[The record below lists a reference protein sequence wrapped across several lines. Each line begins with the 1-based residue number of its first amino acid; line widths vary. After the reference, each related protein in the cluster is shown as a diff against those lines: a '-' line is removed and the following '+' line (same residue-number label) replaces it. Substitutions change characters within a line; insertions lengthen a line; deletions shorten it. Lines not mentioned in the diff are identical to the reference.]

1 MTVTCSLSKKNTSN
15 FPSFLKGS
23 FCQIQ
28 NDKFGKATG
37 MKTGNVNNNHYYNN
51 NTNNN
56 VTVNYSASSKSK
68 NVKSTCLTI
77 ILVFLE
83 CVKLLFSFYD

>member
-1 MTVTCSLSKKNTSN
+1 
-15 FPSFLKGS
+15 
-23 FCQIQ
+23 
-28 NDKFGKATG
+28 
-37 MKTGNVNNNHYYNN
+37 MKTGNANNNHYYNN

-83 CVKLLFSFYD
+83 CVDLFARDGLELSLSRIKEGKEKGTRPCDC